1 MKTIEERAKAFANE
15 RWPKENFKSNDR
27 YRREHYQKS
36 RDTYIAIATEQKAI
50 DIDKA
55 CEWLESHFRDIEN
68 PDFYSKRNHPTDIES
83 MYHWSVKELVDDF
96 RKAMEE

>member
-1 MKTIEERAKAFANE
+1 MKSIEERAKAFANK
-15 RWPKENFKSNDR
+15 RWPKENFKNNDR

-36 RDTYIAIATEQKAI
+36 RDTYIQIATEQKKI

-55 CEWLESHFRDIEN
+55 CEWLGEHAKAHGEADGL
-68 PDFYSKRNHPTDIES
+68 DAVYLYDTD
-83 MYHWSVKELVDDF
+83 MLVRHF

>member
-1 MKTIEERAKAFANE
+1 MKTIEERAKSFANE
-15 RWPKENFKSNDR
+15 RWPKEKFKDNDR

-50 DIDKA
+50 DIEKA
-55 CEWLESHFRDIEN
+55 CEWLMKQYAEDDMDMVSASAFI
-68 PDFYSKRNHPTDIES
+68 Y
-83 MYHWSVKELVDDF
+83 DF

>member
-1 MKTIEERAKAFANE
+1 MKTIEERAKSFANE
-15 RWPKENFKSNDR
+15 RWPKEKFKDNDR

-36 RDTYIAIATEQKAI
+36 RDTYIAIATEQKAV

-55 CEWLESHFRDIEN
+55 CKWL
-68 PDFYSKRNHPTDIES
+68 TDNDEK
-83 MYHWSVKELVDDF
+83 YRHKTTQELVEGL